1 MNQELEYLRAK
12 VKELQKAYKV
22 INEAAKTRRC
32 IIELQ
37 EENEG
42 RHKEEIRLL
51 KNQLHSNGKKPKFPK
66 KPELDWN
73 QKMRLIQDS
82 VPEYQWDAPMKEL
95 EKLFSVFCLARWKGA
110 QKAYEK
116 LPKGKKPEAMPANII
131 TFPSGG
137 GAQ

>member
-22 INEAAKTRRC
+22 ISEAAKTRRC

-73 QKMRLIQDS
+73 QKMRLIQDY
-82 VPEYQWDAPMKEL
+82 VPEYQWEDMIEEL
-95 EKLFSVFCLARWKGA
+95 ETFFKRHCLARWKGV
-110 QKAYEK
+110 QKAYGK
-116 LPKGKKPEAMPANII
+116 QSKGKKQEPTPANVIA
-131 TFPSGG
+131 FPTGSK
-137 GAQ
+137 